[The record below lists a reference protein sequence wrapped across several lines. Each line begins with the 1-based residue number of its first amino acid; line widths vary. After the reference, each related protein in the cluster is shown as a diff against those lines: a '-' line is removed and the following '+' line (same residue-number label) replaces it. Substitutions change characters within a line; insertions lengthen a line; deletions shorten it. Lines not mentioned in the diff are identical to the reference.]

1 MKPDAATTH
10 GKGRVELHDVYPPG
24 YPCPDKNPRDLP
36 AQPPAGP
43 QREGVPYVQSRSMP
57 PVRKGH
63 VEWLRRARG
72 RGHGQRPRTP
82 TLHLPLTRSRLRAH
96 HLVGAVAVGL
106 ASLLL
111 QLPLAEASA
120 AAPSSATSESVSSA
134 SLSTTTTSVTPE
146 APNTVRDPRLM
157 AAGDAIGTPYAT
169 ALISIKGNSYGIC
182 TAGIWKPTVLMT
194 AAHCVIDDATG
205 GPIDPATFVVVPPG
219 SPFALAGG
227 GVQGATGIRVTGTYV
242 VDGFQ
247 LRGTDVPANDIAF
260 VTLDQPIASTTFAR
274 LATTLELA
282 RWVSQATPVAAI
294 GYGFPSPTQ
303 RRTDIPREASLPII
317 RVQEDFRGSSGLVI
331 LSSKSFGIDAC
342 SGDSG
347 GPRYVLDPSGALLVG
362 NIAGGS
368 CNGQP
373 GPGVIGF
380 TGMSYRPLANRALA
394 AAGMPAI
401 SSAPTEVRSALVDQ
415 STTVWWQAPID
426 SPETVVG
433 YDVIDATGAV
443 VCSAATT
450 SCSFPTSATGSNGM
464 SVRARNAQNEGD
476 AAITPDPG
484 MLQAQAPSAKALKAK
499 TPRKPVRIRVNPVD
513 YPGVLVYRITTA
525 KGQEVCA
532 IDPSASPLQCRV
544 KLEPG
549 KYRFRVVA
557 VTPQG
562 ESLPSSL
569 SKAVRVR

>member
-1 MKPDAATTH
+1 M
-10 GKGRVELHDVYPPG
+10 
-24 YPCPDKNPRDLP
+24 
-36 AQPPAGP
+36 
-43 QREGVPYVQSRSMP
+43 QSRSMP

-82 TLHLPLTRSRLRAH
+82 ALHLPLTRSRLRAQRTNGF
-96 HLVGAVAVGL
+96 VGAVAVGL

-111 QLPLAEASA
+111 QLPLAEASV
-120 AAPSSATSESVSSA
+120 AAPSSSVDESVSSA
-134 SLSTTTTSVTPE
+134 SHSTSAAPAPSTS
-146 APNTVRDPRLM
+146 VRDPRLM

-169 ALISIKGNSYGIC
+169 ALISVKGNSFGIC

-219 SPFALAGG
+219 SPFALVGG

-247 LRGTDVPANDIAF
+247 LRGTDVPADDIAF
-260 VTLDQPIASTTFAR
+260 VTLDQPIATTTFAR

-282 RWVSQATPVAAI
+282 RWVGQGTPIAAI

-317 RVQEDFRGSSGLVI
+317 RVQEDFRGSSGLAI
-331 LSSKSFGIDAC
+331 LSSKGSGIDAC

-347 GPRYVLDPSGALLVG
+347 GPRYAVDPAGPLLVG

-368 CNGQP
+368 CNGLP
-373 GPGVIGF
+373 GVGVIGF

-394 AAGMPAI
+394 AAGMPTI
-401 SSAPTEVRSALVDQ
+401 SSAPTEVRSAIVDQ
-415 STTVWWQAPID
+415 STTVWWQPPVD

-433 YDVIDATGAV
+433 YDVTDATGAV
-443 VCSAATT
+443 VCSAAAT
-450 SCSFPTSATGSNGM
+450 SCSFPTPATGPNGM

-476 AAITPDPG
+476 AAISPDPG
-484 MLQAQAPSAKALKAK
+484 MLQAQAPSARVLKAK
-499 TPRKPVRIRVNPVD
+499 TPKKPVRFRVNPVD
-513 YPGVLVYRITTA
+513 YPGVLEYRVITA
-525 KGQEVCA
+525 KGERVCA